1 MRISAYTSIW
11 LRDAEENPEGIAHM
25 IVDVTKSTLS
35 VIKNPALREYADI
48 YVQIYQDFM
57 EQVRGMGLEIDEE
70 DTTDAVAHKV
80 ETLRK
85 KGAVVRNNDKS
96 IYVNAISPSCVACQ
110 TGANSSTFFISL
122 KCHRDC
128 FYCFNPNQENYE
140 YFREHTRDVIAE
152 LDETRIKGSSL
163 GHVALTGGEPLLHKE
178 ETCRFFEHSNKLYP
192 AAHTRL
198 YTSGDHIDRPTL
210 EALQAAGLKEIRFS
224 IRMHDL
230 AKGHRNTYEKIA
242 LAREYIP
249 NVMVEMPIL
258 PGTLEEMK
266 DILLELDRMGIFGIN
281 LLEFCFPL
289 NNVEVYRENGYK
301 VKARPFRVL
310 YDYWYAGGLPI
321 AGSETVC
328 LDLID
333 FVLDAGLQLGV
344 HYCSL
349 ENKHTGQ
356 LYKQNSGRHL
366 PNRMYFSQRDYFLK
380 TAKVFGEDIPPVK
393 QVFEKAGY
401 RDYFISE
408 QHNSLEF
415 HVNKI
420 GSLRKVEVDVG
431 ISSHVVETR
440 GDEQVLRELKVDAT
454 TPQTFRLSKDI

>member
-1 MRISAYTSIW
+1 
-11 LRDAEENPEGIAHM
+11 M
-25 IVDVTKSTLS
+25 ILDVTQSTLNE
-35 VIKNPALREYADI
+35 IKNPALREYANI

-57 EQVRGMGLEIDEE
+57 DQVRQMGLEVEVE
-70 DTTDAVAHKV
+70 DTTAEAAQKTAD
-80 ETLRK
+80 LRK
-85 KGAVVRNNDKS
+85 KGAVVRNDDKS
-96 IYVNAISPSCVACQ
+96 IYVNDISPSCQACQ
-110 TGANSSTFFISL
+110 TGIGSSTFFISL

-128 FYCFNPNQENYE
+128 FYCFNPNQQDYD
-140 YFREHTRDVIAE
+140 YYREHTRDTTAE
-152 LDETRIKGSSL
+152 LDALYASNQRVQ
-163 GHVALTGGEPLLHKE
+163 HVALTGGEPLLYKE
-178 ETCRFFEHSNKLYP
+178 ETYRFFERARQLFPS
-192 AAHTRL
+192 AHTRL
-198 YTSGDHIDRPTL
+198 YTCGDHIDRATL
-210 EALQAAGLKEIRFS
+210 ESLQKAGLKEIRFS

-230 AKGHRNTYEKIA
+230 AKGHRNTYDNIA

-249 NVMVEMPIL
+249 NAMVEMPIL
-258 PGTLEEMK
+258 PNTLDEMK
-266 DILLELDRMGIFGIN
+266 EILLELDRMGIFGIN

-289 NNVEVYRENGYK
+289 NKVEIYREKGYK
-301 VKARPFRVL
+301 VKIHPFRVL

-333 FVLDAGLQLGV
+333 FALDEGLKLGV

-356 LYKQNSGRHL
+356 LYKQNGGHRL
-366 PNRMYFSQRDYFLK
+366 PSRMYFSQRDYFLK

-393 QVFEKAGY
+393 RVFDKAGY
-401 RDYFISE
+401 RDYSISE

-420 GSLRKVEVDVG
+420 GSLRKMAVDVG
-431 ISSHVVETR
+431 ISSHVIETR
-440 GDEQVLRELKVDAT
+440 KDEEVLRELKVDVT